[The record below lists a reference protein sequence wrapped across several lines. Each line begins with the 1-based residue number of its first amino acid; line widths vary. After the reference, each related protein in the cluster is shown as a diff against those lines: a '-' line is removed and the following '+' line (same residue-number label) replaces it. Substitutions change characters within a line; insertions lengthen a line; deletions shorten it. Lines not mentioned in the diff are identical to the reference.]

1 MSIHYRSK
9 PDEPLWETQSV
20 IYGNGN
26 MYLSNAV
33 VTEISCPA
41 DVTNFPVDEQ
51 TCELRVCNLH
61 EKHKSTQTLK
71 ITMHHIFRSITLKGL
86 SSPG

>member
-1 MSIHYRSK
+1 MFTQYRSK
-9 PDEPLWETQSV
+9 PDEPLWETQLV

-33 VTEISCPA
+33 VTEISCPI

-61 EKHKSTQTLK
+61 EKPLLT
-71 ITMHHIFRSITLKGL
+71 
-86 SSPG
+86 